1 MALKIAAQSHRRNDY
16 VPVSGVNAESL
27 WLTAGGCCLLRS
39 GRSMVVLVRFKNV
52 QIFSA
57 TEDSGRV
64 SMAEGKTIFI
74 NLKPALYHSRQAPAA
89 GCAGG
94 IP

>member
-1 MALKIAAQSHRRNDY
+1 
-16 VPVSGVNAESL
+16 
-27 WLTAGGCCLLRS
+27 
-39 GRSMVVLVRFKNV
+39 MVVLVRFKNV

-64 SMAEGKTIFI
+64 SMAEKTIFI

-94 IP
+94 IR